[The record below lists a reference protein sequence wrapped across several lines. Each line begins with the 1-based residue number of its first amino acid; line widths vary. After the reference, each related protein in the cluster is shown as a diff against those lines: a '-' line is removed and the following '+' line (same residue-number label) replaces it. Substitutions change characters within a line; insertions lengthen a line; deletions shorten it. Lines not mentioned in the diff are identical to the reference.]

1 MHIPSNNNHR
11 VQFNSID
18 NLLTDPYL
26 QESCASFSMRN
37 PLSLG
42 YPTHYSL
49 QSVPSTSGFP
59 PSREAS
65 HSVEWYRAS
74 LPLLGTEMY
83 HPEEI
88 EKRDSEDK
96 KRNES
101 PSFYNSI
108 FSYQPSNSPS
118 STNHDE
124 HIENRKS
131 NLSNSEIGLI
141 LLFYYL
147 NRLSSS
153 WCTATD
159 GSINTRSS
167 ILSFTWFFASYNS
180 WNNSTFKRITKIFI
194 FNQIRCRQENS
205 LY

>member
-1 MHIPSNNNHR
+1 
-11 VQFNSID
+11 
-18 NLLTDPYL
+18 
-26 QESCASFSMRN
+26 MRN

-49 QSVPSTSGFP
+49 SSVPSTSGFP

-74 LPLLGTEMY
+74 LPLLGAEMY

-88 EKRDSEDK
+88 DKRETEDR
-96 KRNES
+96 KRTES

-118 STNHDE
+118 SINGDE

-141 LLFYYL
+141 CFFLIVYI
-147 NRLSSS
+147 RLSSS
-153 WCTATD
+153 WFTSTN
-159 GSINTRSS
+159 SPINTRSS
-167 ILSFTWFFASYNS
+167 ILSYTQYILFYYSYN
-180 WNNSTFKRITKIFI
+180 NLTFKRITNIFI
-194 FNQIRCRQENS
+194 FIEIRYRKESSYYRRTKSN
-205 LY
+205 